1 MQIIGVM
8 RCRVALSHIH
18 IGPHQ
23 FQCWTSGFTVNLMR
37 GQLLT
42 TGPLAVIAVCYAIA
56 APSSLPGGR
65 MDQLLRPTVR
75 LSAGLNVDC
84 RSNADELS
92 RRLPAD
98 WNVLIHEPF
107 VIAGDCPRE
116 HLERYHRDTIA
127 PTVRA
132 LSVQYFDQHP
142 TWPIT
147 IVLCSSDD
155 SYREC
160 NRSLGERDRSEY
172 AGIYSRSEHR
182 VIVNIGTG
190 EGTLAH
196 ELTHALAHAD
206 FPELPEWLDEG
217 LASLYE
223 ECEFSADGLR
233 LVGTENWRGA
243 ALVNALR
250 REKLRSVAE
259 LASEQFA
266 SGDASVDYA
275 QARYFCLFL
284 QKRNLLEAFYRKCRA
299 HSRSSRDGIQSLME
313 LMGTTDLQTIDHQF
327 QTWLGTLKRGG

>member
-1 MQIIGVM
+1 
-8 RCRVALSHIH
+8 
-18 IGPHQ
+18 
-23 FQCWTSGFTVNLMR
+23 MR

-56 APSSLPGGR
+56 APSSLPNGRINQFLSPSTVGG
-65 MDQLLRPTVR
+65 
-75 LSAGLNVDC
+75 SASPRNVDC
-84 RSNADELS
+84 QGTADKLS
-92 RRLPAD
+92 RRLPGD
-98 WNVLIHEPF
+98 WNIIVHSPF
-107 VIAGDCPRE
+107 VIAGDAPRD
-116 HLERYHRDTIA
+116 HLERYHRETIA

-132 LSVQYFDQHP
+132 LSVQYFDLHP
-142 TWPIT
+142 IWPIT
-147 IVLCSSDD
+147 VVLCSSDD

-160 NRSLGERDRSEY
+160 NRALGERDRSEY

-206 FPELPEWLDEG
+206 FPDLPEWLDEG

-233 LVGTENWRGA
+233 LMGIENWRSAVLLGA
-243 ALVNALR
+243 LLR
-250 REKLRSVAE
+250 GELRSIAE

-266 SGDASVDYA
+266 TGDASVDYA

-299 HSRSSRDGIQSLME
+299 RSTASRDGIQSLTE
-313 LMGTTDLQTIDHQF
+313 LMGTDDLRTIDRQF
-327 QTWLGTLKRGG
+327 QAWLGTLKRGG